1 MPKLTFCHATGYTIA
16 GDPNSIWRDRMPM
29 GIIPPSTG
37 AEIASV
43 QTLGSN
49 MILPLADLW
58 TVVSHNWALVSIV
71 LTITLLVVVPFLILA
86 KYVRICLNIL
96 RDTEPPLSIVQHGTQ
111 IPPGEEIDFFAQDGI
126 RLRGCLVQSTAPG
139 PKRGFVLFAPEFK
152 SNRLSFARYC
162 RGLLDHGYDIFSFDF
177 RGHGKSAS
185 EEGYTPRQWASD
197 RELTDIRAA
206 LTCAEAWLE
215 QQGRPVR
222 LGVFGI
228 SRGACA
234 GLLAAEGN
242 DTIRAMIVDGAFSS
256 DCTLEHLMRR
266 WAKIF
271 AKVRIIY
278 ENHPPEFW
286 RFLRWCLFVSCRI
299 KLGCTFPS
307 VRKVLGRMTPR
318 PVLFIH
324 GERDS
329 YIPVEQSRLLYALS
343 AQPKY
348 LWIVPGAKHNQSVAV
363 EPDEYARRTVEFF
376 DRYLA
381 GIDDPNN
388 MYHESRFAELALGE
402 LAYSLRSDANLGYAP
417 RPTQTARPQ

>member
-1 MPKLTFCHATGYTIA
+1 MHFILASTTG
-16 GDPNSIWRDRMPM
+16 
-29 GIIPPSTG
+29 
-37 AEIASV
+37 
-43 QTLGSN
+43 
-49 MILPLADLW
+49 PLAEVWPL
-58 TVVSHNWALVSIV
+58 VSHNWALVSIA
-71 LTITLLVVVPFLILA
+71 LTITLLVVIPVLILT

-96 RDTEPPLSIVQHGTQ
+96 RDTEPPMSMVQSGFDAVR
-111 IPPGEEIDFFAQDGI
+111 GEEVDFFVHDGV
-126 RLRGCLVQSTAPG
+126 RLRGTIIQTRSTSSPKGLV
-139 PKRGFVLFAPEFK
+139 VFAPEFK

-162 RGLLDHGYDIFSFDF
+162 RGLMEAGYDIFSFDF

-185 EEGYTPRQWASD
+185 EEGYTPRQWPSD
-197 RELTDIRAA
+197 RETADMKAA
-206 LTCAEAWLE
+206 ISFAESWLE
-215 QQGRPVR
+215 QNRRPVR

-234 GLLAAEGN
+234 GILAAQDCES
-242 DTIRAMIVDGAFSS
+242 IKAIIVDGAFSS

-271 AKVRIIY
+271 ARVRIIY

-286 RFLRWCLFVSCRI
+286 RFLRWCLFLSCRI

-307 VRKVLGRMTPR
+307 VRKVLTRITPR
-318 PVLFIH
+318 PILFIH

-348 LWIVPGAKHNQSVAV
+348 IWVVPDAKHNQAVSV
-363 EPDEYARRTVEFF
+363 EPEEYSRRTVEFF

-381 GIDDPNN
+381 GIDDPAN
-388 MYHESRFAELALGE
+388 MYHERRFADLAHGNI
-402 LAYSLRSDANLGYAP
+402 ASRSAAPADADSAEA
-417 RPTQTARPQ
+417 ARATLIK